1 MTDLS
6 LPLCRASD
14 PITSFEAADRVK
26 EFKEDHLTLILGV
39 LRKNYDQALGAEQI
53 ADRTGLDAY
62 QIRKRLPELAK
73 NSLVQVYTETR
84 LTATGRRERLWGAI

>member
-26 EFKEDHLTLILGV
+26 EFKAAHHEKIITV
-39 LRKNYDQALGAEQI
+39 LRTSFWKALGAEQI
-53 ADRTGLDAY
+53 ADLTGLDAY
-62 QIRKRLPELAK
+62 QIRKRLPELQKQGLAHP
-73 NSLVQVYTETR
+73 YPETR
-84 LTATGRRERLWGAI
+84 LTATGRHERLWAAL

>member
-14 PITSFEAADRVK
+14 PITSFEAADRVH
-26 EFKEDHLTLILGV
+26 EFQWNHHALILDV
-39 LRKNYDQALGAEQI
+39 LHNRYPDALGAEQI
-53 ADRTGLDAY
+53 ADLTGLDAY
-62 QIRKRLPELAK
+62 QTRKRLPELAK
-73 NSLVQVYTETR
+73 QGLVMVYTETR

>member
-26 EFKEDHLTLILGV
+26 EFKESHHTLIMDAF
-39 LRKNYDQALGAEQI
+39 RKHATSTLGAEQI
-53 ADRTGLDAY
+53 ANITWLDVY
-62 QIRKRLPELAK
+62 QVRKRLPELAK
-73 NSLVQVYTETR
+73 LGQVRVYQTTR